1 MVKLVPILLALAVT
15 AVVLAG
21 CGNNES
27 TKPQVLV
34 ILTPDSTG
42 LDLCGA
48 LDIVAEVENTED
60 SRADWY
66 VNDILGGDA
75 GVGTITQTN
84 PAHYGAP
91 AHLPNPPDVV
101 IKAVPKADASQQ
113 AICVVTLRQ
122 AAVTDLY
129 VSESTGSDQTGT
141 GCSARPVKSITR
153 ALQLARPGITI
164 HVAPGTYDAAGGEVF
179 PLAITD
185 SISVVGD
192 DWETCIIRGR
202 CTDVVGYHE
211 AIDIEG
217 KRSTL
222 RKFTLEQGGGT
233 SEPWQ
238 IAIFTAYTASEALID
253 SIRVLE
259 RAAYSVIRVQGASN
273 CVITNCHITNTGTRS
288 SRGFEIVSNES
299 GTIIRNCTVSGF
311 FTGLFFNNSSYAKV
325 EGCTVEGNGYGI
337 ELCCLNDEDSKPN
350 PDFGGGA
357 WGSTGGNL
365 IRNNETCGLYN
376 FTPNTIYAKYNT
388 WGNDP
393 PIAGV
398 DYRNDGTGSVI
409 WQ

>member
-1 MVKLVPILLALAVT
+1 MVKLVPILLALAV
-15 AVVLAG
+15 AALVLVG
-21 CGNNES
+21 CGSNES
-27 TKPQVLV
+27 TQPQVLV

-48 LDIVAEVENTED
+48 LDVIAELENAED
-60 SRADWY
+60 SRVDWY

-75 GVGTITQTN
+75 AVGTITQTN

-101 IKAVPKADASQQ
+101 IKAVPKADVSQQ

-122 AAVTDLY
+122 VAITGLY
-129 VSESTGSDQTGT
+129 VSASTGSDQTGT
-141 GCSARPVKSITR
+141 GCTARPVKSITR

-164 HVAPGTYDAAGGEVF
+164 HVAPGTYDAVGGEVF
-179 PLAITD
+179 PLVITD
-185 SISVVGD
+185 SIAVVGD
-192 DWETCIIRGR
+192 DWENCIIRGHSAD
-202 CTDVVGYHE
+202 TVGYYE

-217 KRSTL
+217 QRSTL
-222 RKFTLEQGGGT
+222 RKFTLEQGVGT
-233 SEPWQ
+233 SEPWE
-238 IAIFTAYTASEALID
+238 IAIFTAHTASKALID
-253 SIRVLE
+253 SIRVFE
-259 RAAYSVIRVQGASN
+259 RAAYSVIRVQGASD
-273 CVITNCHITNTGTRS
+273 CVITNCYLTVTGMRS
-288 SRGFEIVSNES
+288 SRGFEIVSNET

-311 FTGLFFNNSSYAKV
+311 STGLFFNNSSYATV

-357 WGSTGGNL
+357 GGSTGGNL
-365 IRNNETCGLYN
+365 IRNNEDCGLYN

-388 WGNDP
+388 WTNDP
-393 PIAGV
+393 PVAGV
-398 DYRNDGTGSVI
+398 DYRNEAAGSVI